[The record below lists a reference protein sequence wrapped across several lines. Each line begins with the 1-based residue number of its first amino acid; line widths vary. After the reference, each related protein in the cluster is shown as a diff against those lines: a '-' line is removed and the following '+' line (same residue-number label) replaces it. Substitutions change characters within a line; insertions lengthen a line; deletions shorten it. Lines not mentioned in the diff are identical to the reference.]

1 MSTPGEGGRVG
12 TSPAGGGTAG
22 RPAARPRRR
31 GGGPE
36 ASSATATIVAVTIS
50 DSAAA
55 AGSTAAEIWH
65 LSAAA
70 SVSRWST
77 GGSHAARRADAAR
90 AAPATAPTARAWSPK
105 TTRAHRSAA
114 RTRARGV
121 SSLPARPAGHPRATP
136 RAAAS
141 S

>member
-50 DSAAA
+50 DSAAPA
-55 AGSTAAEIWH
+55 VQTREI
-65 LSAAA
+65 
-70 SVSRWST
+70 
-77 GGSHAARRADAAR
+77 
-90 AAPATAPTARAWSPK
+90 
-105 TTRAHRSAA
+105 TTRAQ
-114 RTRARGV
+114 G
-121 SSLPARPAGHPRATP
+121 LFFLMQ
-136 RAAAS
+136 AS
-141 S
+141 